1 MNEHAPQIGLIL
13 SRHDMALHYLPSLP
27 LSIRVR
33 RGRSRP
39 RITGARCCRHSSK
52 THGTTPDII
61 LEVCSPSLPFAQI
74 VHCEFATDIAIAKSL
89 FSFSNIRYSIDSAVV
104 ILVQGNFL
112 LSCSW
117 YSGIALWPISNS
129 GMLIKNPP
137 SPGAAPGPRPLL
149 FPPSYGQNKDGFP
162 CFFAGPRCH

>member
-1 MNEHAPQIGLIL
+1 
-13 SRHDMALHYLPSLP
+13 MALHYLPSLALSQFESVAVGRGHELRARDAAATPAKPMGQP
-27 LSIRVR
+27 LTSFWRFA
-33 RGRSRP
+33 P
-39 RITGARCCRHSSK
+39 
-52 THGTTPDII
+52 
-61 LEVCSPSLPFAQI
+61 PSLPSAQI
-74 VHCEFATDIAIAKSL
+74 VHCEFATGIAIAESL
-89 FSFSNIRYSIDSAVV
+89 FSFSSIRYSIDSAVV

-129 GMLIKNPP
+129 GMLVKNPP
-137 SPGAAPGPRPLL
+137 SPGPRPRPLL